1 MAPKDDTLDELWDIF
16 AHSWVNAN
24 ADANEFGDDEDAIAP
39 LAIEDLH
46 PEGQE
51 VDQNPEGGEEQDL
64 GGKQN
69 DGYEAATDVPE
80 SESGEVPDAS
90 ILCDVGPQFVV
101 DLEDSVEACEEWP
114 DSQVWSPSWVENIG
128 GPAKELGSLEEVAP
142 STVNASLTKDECPQ
156 RGELP
161 ASSPSMP
168 PPPVPSKRTPEEKEA
183 MAEARQRVL
192 DRMAALRP

>member
-128 GPAKELGSLEEVAP
+128 GPAKEPGSLER
-142 STVNASLTKDECPQ
+142 LL
-156 RGELP
+156 LP
-161 ASSPSMP
+161 PSMLP
-168 PPPVPSKRTPEEKEA
+168 LQRMSVHNGGNFPLPRLPCHRRRFHRSERLKRRKRWRKLASECWTA
-183 MAEARQRVL
+183 WL
-192 DRMAALRP
+192 L